1 LVLADFF
8 LPPPMAAE
16 ISAADK
22 PASLAIARIFSM
34 ARVWVRVC
42 KAFSRF
48 SRASRSLRNLAS
60 CDATEVAMLNMLLN
74 KVKLKLI
81 PTHYEIQG
89 LFYNNKNQ

>member
-1 LVLADFF
+1 
-8 LPPPMAAE
+8 
-16 ISAADK
+16 
-22 PASLAIARIFSM
+22 M

-74 KVKLKLI
+74 KVKLKLKLI
-81 PTHYEIQG
+81 PSHYEIQD